1 VGVRVGRRGAAADM
15 GGEYT
20 AAVPTAPE
28 PPRSLPDDALV
39 LALDAASPIV
49 SVAVGRG
56 GVPLAV
62 RSVELRKSSERLLG
76 LMDEVLAE
84 AGAAVPDVA
93 AMVALSGPGSF
104 TGLRVGL
111 ATVLGCHQATGVPAA
126 AVPTLPVLALAAGP
140 EHGTVWAVVD
150 AIRGEWFGQPFRLA
164 PDAAPEVLAEP
175 RLMTSD
181 ELLAEAPEI
190 LVGFG
195 LGRLPSEAGRR
206 IVPTELAS
214 AALLSVALAHPVWDA
229 TGLTR
234 PLYLRA
240 PEVGEPRPRPLVTSG
255 IAPRV
260 TP

>member
-1 VGVRVGRRGAAADM
+1 M

-28 PPRSLPDDALV
+28 PSASLPDNALV

-62 RSVELRKSSERLLG
+62 RSVELRKSSERLLA

-84 AGAAVPDVA
+84 AGAEVHDVA
-93 AMVALSGPGSF
+93 AMVALAGPGSF

-111 ATVLGCHQATGVPAA
+111 ATVLGCHQATGVRAA
-126 AVPTLPVLALAAGP
+126 ALPTLPVLALSSGL
-140 EHGTVWAVVD
+140 ERGSVWAVVD
-150 AIRGEWFGQPFRLA
+150 AIRGEWFAQPFHLA
-164 PDAAPEVLAEP
+164 PGAAPEALAEP
-175 RLMTSD
+175 RLLTSD
-181 ELLAEAPEI
+181 ELLAEAPEM

-195 LGRLPSEAGRR
+195 LGRLPGVTGRR
-206 IVPTELAS
+206 LVPTELAS
-214 AALLSVALAHPVWDA
+214 AALRWVALAPPVWDA
-229 TGLTR
+229 AGLTR

-240 PEVGEPRPRPLVTSG
+240 PEVSEPRPRPPIGAGS
-255 IAPRV
+255 APGV

>member
-1 VGVRVGRRGAAADM
+1 MGVRVGRRGAAADM

-20 AAVPTAPE
+20 AAVSTAPE
-28 PPRSLPDDALV
+28 PSASLPHNALV

-49 SVAVGRG
+49 SVAVARG

-84 AGAAVPDVA
+84 AGAGVRDVA

-111 ATVLGCHQATGVPAA
+111 ATVLGCHQATGLRAA
-126 AVPTLPVLALAAGP
+126 AVPTLPVLALAAGL
-140 EHGTVWAVVD
+140 ENGTVWAMVD

-164 PDAAPEVLAEP
+164 PGAAPEALAEP
-175 RLMTSD
+175 RLLTSD
-181 ELLAEAPEI
+181 ELLAEAPET

-195 LGRLPSEAGRR
+195 LGRLPGESGRR

-214 AALLSVALAHPVWDA
+214 AALRFVALSPPIWDA

-240 PEVGEPRPRPLVTSG
+240 PEVSEPRPRSPIG
-255 IAPRV
+255 IATAVAP
-260 TP
+260 